1 MCEGED
7 RGLNRAAAVSET
19 RCSLR
24 RRAAAT
30 CAVKAAHGHAR
41 SGSSA
46 FEILWWE
53 SNSRFLRFYLRAIF
67 LKSRVLGVLFHMK

>member
-24 RRAAAT
+24 RQAAT
-30 CAVKAAHGHAR
+30 CAVKMRTATHAEV
-41 SGSSA
+41 SA
-46 FEILWWE
+46 CEILW
-53 SNSRFLRFYLRAIF
+53 
-67 LKSRVLGVLFHMK
+67 